1 MAGLKSKPK
10 HHAVYGEGSDLW
22 FNNKDETE

>member
-10 HHAVYGEGSDLW
+10 HHAIYGEGSDLW
-22 FNNKDETE
+22 FNNKDEIE